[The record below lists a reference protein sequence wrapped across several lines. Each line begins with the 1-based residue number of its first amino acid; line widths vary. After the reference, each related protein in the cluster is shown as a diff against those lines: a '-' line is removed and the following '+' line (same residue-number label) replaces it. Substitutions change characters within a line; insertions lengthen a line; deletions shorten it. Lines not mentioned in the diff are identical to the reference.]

1 MTGLISEF
9 EDACWNE
16 EEEEEEEEVRVG
28 RRKVTVVCNIAQV
41 QTCLGMA

>member
-16 EEEEEEEEVRVG
+16 EEEEEEETRMG